1 MISMEKNLTELQKIT
16 DNLNIMERELEEI
29 QGRMKENMILR
40 VGLLEKIVE
49 LLKTDESE
57 IVVEKTQSIRFM
69 QRKKA
74 IK

>member
-1 MISMEKNLTELQKIT
+1 MISMGKSLTELQKIT

-29 QGRMKENMILR
+29 QGKMKENMILR
-40 VGLLEKIVE
+40 VGLLGKIVE

-57 IVVEKTQSIRFM
+57 IVVEKTQRIRLM